1 MKWIVL
7 FSCLCIFSC
16 RSIQYV
22 PLETVKT
29 EYRDRIEKQK
39 DSIYLSDTVRIW
51 QKGDTTIIYK
61 DRYNYVYKDRY
72 LRDTLVKRDSIPI
85 PYPVEVIKY
94 KTPKVMWWII
104 LVLAICSLPFI
115 VKIIRLI
122 RGKI

>member
-1 MKWIVL
+1 MKWILL

-22 PLETVKT
+22 PVETVKT

-51 QKGDTTIIYK
+51 QKGDTMIIYK
-61 DRYNYVYKDRY
+61 DRYNYVYKDRC
-72 LRDTLVKRDSIPI
+72 LKDTIVQRDSIQV
-85 PYPVEVIKY
+85 PYPVEVIKC

-104 LVLAICSLPFI
+104 LILTACSLPFI
-115 VKIIRLI
+115 TKIIRFL

>member
-1 MKWIVL
+1 MKWILL

-22 PLETVKT
+22 PVETVKT

-51 QKGDTTIIYK
+51 QKGDTMIIYK
-61 DRYNYVYKDRY
+61 DRYNYVYKDRF
-72 LRDTLVKRDSIPI
+72 LKDTIVQRDSIQV
-85 PYPVEVIKY
+85 PYPVEVIKC

-104 LVLAICSLPFI
+104 LILTACSLPFI
-115 VKIIRLI
+115 TKIIRFL